1 MTRSMPFGIPRAV
14 DDWRD
19 LGGIR
24 TGDGRTIRPG
34 ALVRARSLDAL
45 SDDGWQAAF
54 HRGVCSVALNIS
66 GLESTPPPNPL
77 P

>member
-1 MTRSMPFGIPRAV
+1 MPFGIPRAV

-34 ALVRARSLDAL
+34 ALVLL
-45 SDDGWQAAF
+45 Y
-54 HRGVCSVALNIS
+54 
-66 GLESTPPPNPL
+66 
-77 P
+77 